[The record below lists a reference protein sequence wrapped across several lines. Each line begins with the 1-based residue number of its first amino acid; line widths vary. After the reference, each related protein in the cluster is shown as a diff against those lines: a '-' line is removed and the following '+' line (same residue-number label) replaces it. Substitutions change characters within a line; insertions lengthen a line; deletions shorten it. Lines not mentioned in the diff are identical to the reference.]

1 MIKKVIKGSERSRIR
16 ELTLLFLLVFCSL
29 GLAATINVP
38 SMGIKTISEAMMRAR
53 MGDTVWV
60 ENGVYHERVLVAPG
74 VTLIARSTFGA
85 VIDGGGRG
93 TVVTLGKNT
102 TISGFE
108 IRNGTIG
115 VFSNGSGNQ
124 IISCKIIKNWQTG
137 IIVVR
142 HLPKIE
148 DNIIA
153 FNRASGIQG
162 WDVRS
167 TNATINHNTIA
178 FNGNHGI
185 ALGGSSE
192 IIMENNV
199 IAFNERFGL
208 KILSEA
214 ERIQV
219 TNNNFY
225 GNLKSPRPIP
235 EGNFSFNPAF
245 MSPRMGL
252 NFKSDPAQCC
262 SAKGTDNEDL
272 GARISY

>member
-1 MIKKVIKGSERSRIR
+1 MGNHVVNRECKVFLA
-16 ELTLLFLLVFCSL
+16 LTISCLLWQSVAS
-29 GLAATINVP
+29 AASVQVP
-38 SMGIKTISEAMMRAR
+38 SMGIKTIAEAMMRSR
-53 MGDTVWV
+53 VGDTVWV
-60 ENGVYHERVLVAPG
+60 ENGVYHERILVAPG
-74 VTLIARSTFGA
+74 VTLMARSMFEA

-102 TISGFE
+102 TICGFE

-124 IISCKIIKNWQTG
+124 ILSCRIVRNWQTG

-153 FNRASGIQG
+153 FNRGSGIQG

-167 TNATINHNTIA
+167 TNVTINHNSIA
-178 FNGNHGI
+178 YNANHGV
-185 ALGGSSE
+185 AVGGSSE
-192 IIMENNV
+192 FIMENNV
-199 IAFNERFGL
+199 VAFNERFGL
-208 KILSEA
+208 KNLSEA

-225 GNLKSPRPIP
+225 GNLRNPRPIP
-235 EGNFSFNPAF
+235 DGNFSFNPAF
-245 MSPRMGL
+245 TSPRTSL

-262 SAKGTDNEDL
+262 SAKGSDNEDL
-272 GARISY
+272 GSRITY

>member
-1 MIKKVIKGSERSRIR
+1 MGNHVVNRECKVFLA
-16 ELTLLFLLVFCSL
+16 LTISCLLWQSVAS
-29 GLAATINVP
+29 AASVQVP
-38 SMGIKTISEAMMRAR
+38 SMGIKTIAEAMMRSR
-53 MGDTVWV
+53 VGDTVWV
-60 ENGVYHERVLVAPG
+60 ENGVYHERILVAPG
-74 VTLIARSTFGA
+74 VTLMARSMFEA

-102 TISGFE
+102 TICGFE

-115 VFSNGSGNQ
+115 VLSNGSGNQ
-124 IISCKIIKNWQTG
+124 ILSCRIVRNWQTG

-153 FNRASGIQG
+153 FNRGSGIQG

-167 TNATINHNTIA
+167 TNVTINHNSIA
-178 FNGNHGI
+178 YNANHGV
-185 ALGGSSE
+185 AVGGSSE
-192 IIMENNV
+192 FIMENNV
-199 IAFNERFGL
+199 VAFNERFGL
-208 KILSEA
+208 KNLSEA

-225 GNLKSPRPIP
+225 GNLRNPRPIP
-235 EGNFSFNPAF
+235 DGNFSFNPAF
-245 MSPRMGL
+245 TSPRTSL

-262 SAKGTDNEDL
+262 SAKGSDNEDL
-272 GARISY
+272 GSRITY

>member
-1 MIKKVIKGSERSRIR
+1 MRNHMVNRGCRV
-16 ELTLLFLLVFCSL
+16 LFAVTTCCLLWQSTAS
-29 GLAATINVP
+29 AASVQVP
-38 SMGIKTISEAMMRAR
+38 SMGIKTIAEAMMRSR
-53 MGDTVWV
+53 VGDTVWV
-60 ENGVYHERVLVAPG
+60 ENGTYHERILVAPG
-74 VTLIARSTFGA
+74 VTLMARSMFEA
-85 VIDGGGRG
+85 IIDGGGRG

-124 IISCKIIKNWQTG
+124 ILSCRIVRNWQTG
-137 IIVVR
+137 IIAVR

-153 FNRASGIQG
+153 FNRGSGIQG

-167 TNATINHNTIA
+167 TSVTINHNSIA
-178 FNGNHGI
+178 FNANNGI
-185 ALGGSSE
+185 AVGGSSE
-192 IIMENNV
+192 FIMENNV
-199 IAFNERFGL
+199 VAFNERFGL
-208 KILSEA
+208 KNLAEA

-225 GNLKSPRPIP
+225 GNLRSPRPIP
-235 EGNFSFNPAF
+235 DGNFSFNPAF
-245 MSPRMGL
+245 TAPRTSM

-262 SAKGTDNEDL
+262 SAKGSDNEDL
-272 GARISY
+272 GSRITY

>member
-1 MIKKVIKGSERSRIR
+1 MGNHVVNRECKVFLA
-16 ELTLLFLLVFCSL
+16 LTISCLLWQSVAS
-29 GLAATINVP
+29 AASVQVP
-38 SMGIKTISEAMMRAR
+38 SMGIKTIAEAMMRSR
-53 MGDTVWV
+53 VGDTVWV
-60 ENGVYHERVLVAPG
+60 ENGVYHERILVAPG
-74 VTLIARSTFGA
+74 VTLMARSMFEA

-102 TISGFE
+102 TICGFE

-124 IISCKIIKNWQTG
+124 VLSCRIVRNWQTG

-153 FNRASGIQG
+153 FNRGSGIQG

-167 TNATINHNTIA
+167 TNVTINHNSIA
-178 FNGNHGI
+178 YNANHGV
-185 ALGGSSE
+185 AVGGSSE
-192 IIMENNV
+192 FIMENNV
-199 IAFNERFGL
+199 VAFNERFGL
-208 KILSEA
+208 KNLSEA

-225 GNLKSPRPIP
+225 GNLRSPRPIP
-235 EGNFSFNPAF
+235 DGNFSFNPAF
-245 MSPRMGL
+245 TSPRTSL

-262 SAKGTDNEDL
+262 SAKGSDNEDL
-272 GARISY
+272 GSRITY